1 MKVRGGVLFLS
12 FTISTLFSKH
22 NTQNIL
28 FLFLICGIIFLEQ
41 QPLYSVVVVHSGQA
55 VLMHCWLVPVVT
67 GTIEIVAVLHC
78 SRQLTLHANKQTLL
92 HTFLPSPLNVS
103 YLWVYN
109 MNYIFI
115 NPCRNLCFTWREK
128 VLILTPY
135 CTQTICFNLFLKW
148 FLLEWVH
155 MICQNPVICGQ
166 WLFLEVRV
174 LL

>member
-1 MKVRGGVLFLS
+1 MKVRGGGSISFIYNFNFILKTQHSKYSIFIFNMWDYFLG
-12 FTISTLFSKH
+12 TAAL
-22 NTQNIL
+22 IL
-28 FLFLICGIIFLEQ
+28 CSCSAQ
-41 QPLYSVVVVHSGQA
+41 WSGCSHA
-55 VLMHCWLVPVVT
+55 LLVPVVT

-135 CTQTICFNLFLKW
+135 CTQTICFILFLKW